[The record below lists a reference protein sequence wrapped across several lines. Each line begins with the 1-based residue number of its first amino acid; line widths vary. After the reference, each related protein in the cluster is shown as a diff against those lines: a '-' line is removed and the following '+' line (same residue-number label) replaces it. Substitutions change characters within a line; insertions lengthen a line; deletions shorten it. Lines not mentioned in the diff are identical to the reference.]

1 MLNIRKSPFKYM
13 ECFEMI
19 LASDSFFLLFERIMV
34 KYITREVTEEM
45 NFIYHAISEIING
58 ED

>member
-1 MLNIRKSPFKYM
+1 M

-19 LASDSFFLLFERIMV
+19 LASDSFFLLLVKIIV

-45 NFIYHAISEIING
+45 NFMDHAISEIING
-58 ED
+58 EDLV

>member
-1 MLNIRKSPFKYM
+1 MCKSPFKYI

-19 LASDSFFLLFERIMV
+19 LASDSFFLLLVKIIV

-45 NFIYHAISEIING
+45 NFMDHAISEIING
-58 ED
+58 EDLV